1 MDYRS
6 LPDMLRTNSNR
17 YNVKAAMLI
26 KRGDTWEEISYS
38 EFGDKVRL
46 IAEGLVALGAE
57 KGDKVALLSEN
68 RPEWSMSDFAIQSVG
83 ALVVTVYPTLIP
95 KQIEYWRTPSVMGG
109 GSDSFLKLDRV
120 EKLGLNERVLS
131 AEYEITDIKE
141 TEFTL
146 LTTGII
152 SGSIVKTTITYE
164 GIATLPIIIKL

>member
-1 MDYRS
+1 MWEKMRNKKLYLIIIAIIVATVALTPLYS
-6 LPDMLRTNSNR
+6 LSSS
-17 YNVKAAMLI
+17 
-26 KRGDTWEEISYS
+26 DTVDGSVAEDWSDDVS
-38 EFGDKVRL
+38 L
-46 IAEGLVALGAE
+46 IALKA
-57 KGDKVALLSEN
+57 S
-68 RPEWSMSDFAIQSVG
+68 
-83 ALVVTVYPTLIP
+83 
-95 KQIEYWRTPSVMGG
+95 EYWRTPSVMGG
-109 GSDSFLKLDRV
+109 GSDSFLKLDKV